1 MEFADF
7 AARADDIGAED
18 ADLATVD
25 RVAALFEAAGDDFG
39 TVARFVQGLIV
50 PIHDTAKLDVGPSL
64 CHEALAK
71 AAGPNVTAAGVED
84 TLAGR
89 QRGSR

>member
-7 AARADDIGAED
+7 AARADDNEAED

-25 RVAALFEAAGDDFG
+25 RVAALFEAAGDDLG
-39 TVARFVQGLIV
+39 TVARFVQGRVV
-50 PIHDTAKLDVGPSL
+50 PAHDTTKLDLGPCRKSL
-64 CHEALAK
+64 AT
-71 AAGPNVTAAGVED
+71 AASPNVTAAGVEA

-89 QRGSR
+89 QRGPR